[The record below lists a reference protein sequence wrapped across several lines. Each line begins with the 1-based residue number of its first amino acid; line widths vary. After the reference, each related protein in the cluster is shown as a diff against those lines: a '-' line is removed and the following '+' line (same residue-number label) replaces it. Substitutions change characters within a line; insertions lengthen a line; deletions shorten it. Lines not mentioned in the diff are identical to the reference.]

1 MFASVACVR
10 LLLSLIMIYVVFKGV
25 LHLHISVSL
34 VKFLCPFSK
43 NWSWPSILRFYSLS
57 ELPSITAVA
66 RKPSDYVTTRRSA
79 SGRLTFAGV
88 GGRVRSPRVPVE
100 ARLAP
105 LALAP
110 FGVVQTVAHAS
121 AALAGLAPRRP
132 IKMAALGV
140 AVALALW
147 CGKREISTSGTG
159 GPPPGPFVRVRA
171 RK

>member
-1 MFASVACVR
+1 MFHTSWLV
-10 LLLSLIMIYVVFKGV
+10 
-25 LHLHISVSL
+25 HISGSL

-43 NWSWPSILRFYSLS
+43 NWCCWLSILRFNSLS
-57 ELPSITAVA
+57 RLPSITAVA
-66 RKPSDYVTTRRSA
+66 RKPSDYITTRRFA
-79 SGRLTFAGV
+79 SGWLTFAGV

-110 FGVVQTVAHAS
+110 FGVVQTVTHTS
-121 AALAGLAPRRP
+121 AALAGLAPRCP

-147 CGKREISTSGTG
+147 CGTKEISISGTG
-159 GPPPGPFVRVRA
+159 WLPPGSVVCVCA